1 MLRVL
6 CNEASQTATMEQKNN
21 TVVNPTFKPSFFEN
35 VGIKLFRLVNGLV
48 PWHKLP
54 GFLGAINLGVLRVE
68 LRAYNLHDGYSTA
81 APQGTV
87 SSDPVEDERYLGA
100 RNSDGKFNSLQLP
113 RMGCTGMRFGRNFPR
128 QYTPRP
134 TDEELWTPNPRMLS
148 ERFMKRKEDGGF
160 IPATTLNLLAAAWIQ
175 FQTHDWFN
183 HERKGNYP
191 ARGFALCNIVQMLTQ
206 HNGQSDADFD
216 IPLPPGD
223 TWPHGKMLLHHTKP
237 DATLDDSD
245 IACPGYRNT
254 NTSWWDGS
262 QIYGSEESVTNTLRA
277 KHPDG
282 KLELTPDES
291 GRPIFLP
298 RDVDGNVRTGF
309 ADNWWVGMEMLHTL
323 FALEHNALCD
333 MFRKAYPG
341 WTGDQIFDKA
351 RLVNCA
357 LMAKIHTVEW
367 TPAIL
372 AHPALQI
379 AMSANWWGLV
389 GEKLTKLLGRI
400 SKSSET
406 ISGIPGS
413 GVDQYGVP
421 FSLTEEFVSVYRMH
435 SLIPDNIAF
444 FGVGEGGRHVST
456 VPVDQTLLANSRQLF
471 LKSGG
476 GLSFTD
482 AFYSFGINYPGAI
495 TNFNYPNFLR
505 NLSTPDGQVKD
516 MGTVDILRDRERGVP
531 RYCQFRR
538 LLRLPVPKSFEELT
552 GGNKALAKDLSD
564 AYNGDI
570 ELVDALV
577 GSHSEPLP
585 KGFGFSETAFR
596 VFILMAS
603 RRLKSDRFIA
613 GQWNEETYTR
623 EGFRWVQ
630 NTGMKDVLGRHFPE
644 LNSVLSKS
652 KNVFAPW
659 NMLGESKKYDGV
671 ETTVPKK

>member
-1 MLRVL
+1 
-6 CNEASQTATMEQKNN
+6 MEQKNKIE
-21 TVVNPTFKPSFFEN
+21 VNPTFKPSFFEN
-35 VGIKLFRLVNGLV
+35 VGIKIFRMVNGLI

-54 GFLGAINLGVLRVE
+54 RFLGAINLGVLRIE
-68 LRAYNLHDGYSTA
+68 LRAYNLHDGYSNA
-81 APQGTV
+81 APQGTII
-87 SSDPVEDERYLGA
+87 SDPIEDERYLHA

-113 RMGCTGMRFGRNFPR
+113 RMGCSGIRFGRNFPR

-134 TDEELWTPNPRMLS
+134 TEEELWTPNPRMIS
-148 ERFMKRKEDGGF
+148 EKFMKRKDDGGF

-183 HERKGNYP
+183 HER
-191 ARGFALCNIVQMLTQ
+191 
-206 HNGQSDADFD
+206 SDTNFD
-216 IPLPPGD
+216 IPLPAGD
-223 TWPHGKMLLHHTKP
+223 TWPHGKMLLHHSRP
-237 DATLDDSD
+237 DATLDNSD
-245 IACPGYRNT
+245 ATCPGYRNT

-262 QIYGSEESVTNTLRA
+262 QIYGSEEAVTNALRG

-282 KLELTPDES
+282 KLELTPDEN
-291 GRPIFLP
+291 GKPVFIP
-298 RDVDGNVRTGF
+298 RDAEGNIRTGF
-309 ADNWWVGMEMLHTL
+309 ADNWWVGMEILHTL
-323 FALEHNALCD
+323 FALEHNAICD
-333 MFRKAYPG
+333 KLQEAYPQ
-341 WTGDQIFDKA
+341 WSGDQIFDKA
-351 RLVNCA
+351 RLINCA

-389 GEKLTKLLGRI
+389 GERLTKLLGRI
-400 SKSSET
+400 SKTSEA

-413 GVDQYGVP
+413 GVDHYGIP

-435 SLIPDNIAF
+435 SLIPDAIAF
-444 FGVGEGGRHVST
+444 FGVNEEGRHLST
-456 VPVDQTLLANSRQLF
+456 VPVEQTLLANSRQLF
-471 LKSGG
+471 SKSGG

-505 NLSTPDGQVKD
+505 NLSISDGQSKD

-538 LLRLPVPKSFEELT
+538 LLRLPAPKTFEELT
-552 GGNKALAKDLSD
+552 GGNKILATELSD
-564 AYNGDI
+564 AYNGNI

-613 GQWNEETYTR
+613 GQWNEDTYTK

-630 NTGMKDVLGRHFPE
+630 NSGMKDVLGRHFPE
-644 LNSVLSKS
+644 LKPVLSRS

-659 NMLGESKKYDGV
+659 DMLKESKKYTGV
-671 ETTVPKK
+671 ETTVPQK